1 MSMSSSSLTLDAQP
15 SAAAQSA
22 ADPSSYLELGTPG
35 YRRAALAT
43 FFGGFSTFA
52 MLYCLQP
59 LMPELAQEFALTPAQ
74 ASGAMSLATGGLAL
88 FLVPASL
95 LADRVSRKM
104 AMSLALA
111 LSGLLTIVAALTPS
125 FGLLLLVRGLF
136 GIALAGLPAI
146 GMTYLSEEIA
156 PASLGRAMGLYIAG
170 NALGGLSGRLIAPLL
185 ADLVSWRLATA
196 VIGLLGLL
204 SAVAVLRTLP
214 ASRHFRPR
222 HAGLADVA
230 RQAAAQLR
238 DAGLP
243 WLFLC
248 GFLLMG
254 AFVSYYNYL
263 GFRLSAPPFSLPL
276 SVQGL
281 VFLPYV
287 FGMFAS
293 AWAGRLADRFGRREV
308 MWVMAAVMIAGMVLS
323 FSGIAVVLALGAIGV
338 TFGFFAAHSIA
349 SSWVGRRAREGRSL
363 ASALYLT
370 AYYLGSS
377 LLGWM
382 SGLVWHLGAWHA
394 VIVVLTLVLAACLA
408 VTLYL
413 RHLEPVK

>member
-1 MSMSSSSLTLDAQP
+1 MPATTLAADASTTP
-15 SAAAQSA
+15 PAASDAAA
-22 ADPSSYLELGTPG
+22 PYLQLGTPG

-43 FFGGFSTFA
+43 FFGGFATFA

-59 LMPELAQEFALTPAQ
+59 LMPELATEFALTPAQ
-74 ASGAMSLATGGLAL
+74 ASGAMSMATGGLAL

-95 LADRVSRKM
+95 LADRVSRKV
-104 AMSLALA
+104 AMSTALA
-111 LSGLLTIVAALTPS
+111 LSGLLTICAAFAPN
-125 FGLLLLVRGLF
+125 FPALLAVRAIF

-146 GMTYLSEEIA
+146 GMAYLSEEIE

-170 NALGGLSGRLIAPLL
+170 NALGGLSGRLLSPLL
-185 ADLVSWRLATA
+185 AGAVSWRLATC
-196 VIGLLGLL
+196 VIGAMGIA
-204 SAVAVLRTLP
+204 SAIAVARTLP
-214 ASRHFRPR
+214 ASRHFKPR
-222 HAGLADVA
+222 KSEIGAIL
-230 RQAAAQLR
+230 RQAATQFH

-243 WLFLC
+243 WLFAC

-281 VFLPYV
+281 VFLPYI
-287 FGMFAS
+287 FGIFAS

-308 MWVMAAVMIAGMVLS
+308 MWAMVAVMIAGMLLS
-323 FSGIAVVLALGAIGV
+323 FSGWAIVLALGAVGV

-349 SSWVGRRAREGRSL
+349 SSWVGRRAREHRSL

-370 AYYLGSS
+370 AYYAGSS
-377 LLGWM
+377 LLGWT

-394 VIVVLTLVLAACLA
+394 VVIVLTTVLVLCFGI
-408 VTLYL
+408 TMYL
-413 RHLEPVK
+413 RHLEPIK

>member
-1 MSMSSSSLTLDAQP
+1 MSSPSLAANASTMPPAASDAAPFLQ
-15 SAAAQSA
+15 
-22 ADPSSYLELGTPG
+22 LGTPG

-43 FFGGFSTFA
+43 FFGGFATFA

-59 LMPELAQEFALTPAQ
+59 LMPELANEFSLTPAQ
-74 ASGAMSLATGGLAL
+74 ASGAMSMATGGLAL

-95 LADRVSRKM
+95 LADRVSRKV
-104 AMSLALA
+104 AMSTALA
-111 LSGLLTIVAALTPS
+111 LSGLLTICAAFAPN
-125 FGLLLLVRGLF
+125 FPALLAVRAIF

-146 GMTYLSEEIA
+146 GMAYLSEEIE

-185 ADLVSWRLATA
+185 AGAVSWRLATC
-196 VIGLLGLL
+196 VIGALGIA
-204 SAVAVLRTLP
+204 SAIAVTRTLP

-222 HAGLADVA
+222 KSDLRGIL
-230 RQAAAQLR
+230 RQATTLFH

-243 WLFLC
+243 WLFAC
-248 GFLLMG
+248 AFLLMG

-276 SVQGL
+276 TVQGL
-281 VFLPYV
+281 VFLPYI

-308 MWVMAAVMIAGMVLS
+308 MWAMVAVMIAGMLLS
-323 FSGIAVVLALGAIGV
+323 FSGWAIVLGLGAVGV

-349 SSWVGRRAREGRSL
+349 SSWVGRRAREHRSL

-370 AYYLGSS
+370 AYYAGSS
-377 LLGWM
+377 LLGWT

-394 VIVVLTLVLAACLA
+394 VIIILTAALALCFGI
-408 VTLYL
+408 TMYL
-413 RHLEPVK
+413 RHLEPIK